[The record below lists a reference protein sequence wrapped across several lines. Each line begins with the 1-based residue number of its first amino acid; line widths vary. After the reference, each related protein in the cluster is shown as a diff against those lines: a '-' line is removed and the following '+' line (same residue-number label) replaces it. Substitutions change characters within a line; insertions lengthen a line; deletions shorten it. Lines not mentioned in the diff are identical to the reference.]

1 MFQTQ
6 KKKEQGTLD
15 VAISGKMKNTF
26 RSQVLACAYN
36 MENNFSQEDNSK

>member
-15 VAISGKMKNTF
+15 VAISGKIKNTV
-26 RSQVLACAYN
+26 RSRVSTRVYN
-36 MENNFSQEDNSK
+36 MENNFSQEGNSE